1 MIKKSTLI
9 KFALLLSISFVS
21 ISVYTYTNTPP
32 AAHAGAP
39 GENDCTSCHGGTAV
53 TNGTNWN
60 AISLSGLPSG
70 GYATST
76 TYNITLSGNSASTSK
91 NGFQI
96 TCLNS
101 SNGMA
106 GSFSAGAGST
116 IVSSSG
122 ISYITQSGNTSGS
135 WTFSWTSPS
144 TAVGT
149 VNFYLAF
156 NGSNANSNTIGDI
169 IYTKSFSLNQ
179 VAVNLPTAVIS
190 PSSTNICLGDT
201 LFLTGSGINNPTTF
215 NWQFLNNTPSTANGQ
230 NVFVIYNS
238 LGSKTIRL
246 TTSNSNGS
254 SPVASINVNV
264 IAKPSVTVNSSN
276 NNVICGNDSITL
288 QANTSNDFTY
298 LWTPGNFTTSSIKV
312 ADSINYRVKVTNTAN
327 GCFANSNFIK
337 PLKAQYPQS
346 NLVFNKDTICKDD
359 SVTFDLTGS
368 GFTAKY
374 FVNDTLVNNQ
384 SYFVFKRNKVGNYKI
399 TPQITANGCTNVLAN
414 KNINIQEQA
423 LAPVVLCG
431 NSTASSMQF
440 AWSQVNGSNGY
451 EVSLNNGTN
460 WINANGLNQLS
471 HLISG
476 IQPNLNTTIL
486 VRAAASGP
494 CGPGLISSKTCINNG
509 CTPINALFAYKRN
522 VCINALLGYTLTTF
536 EVKNV
541 SNPKFLIQFET
552 DSALS
557 SFSRVTNFSFNAKSG
572 NNNVRVKIKDSVETT
587 CPIVD
592 STFVIKGN
600 LAPVSPVL
608 STNKQSNTFCK
619 GEDIL
624 LSSTKSNNY
633 NLYSFY
639 QTNPTKK
646 LIEATLENTINLK
659 SKLLSI
665 NNSIKVVVFDT
676 ATFCSDSSQEI
687 TVIENQKPIANF
699 SFEYFKSDSNNVN
712 KNRVIFT
719 NLSSDSTTFK
729 WYFGDLNNSTSLD
742 KNTEFTYNKGGNYSA
757 SLVATF
763 ANNCNDSLS
772 KVINITNTSL
782 INLVNGVG
790 IKVFPNPAKDYINI
804 ETSNG
809 IVINNVSIIDI
820 NGKQLFNGNLESLQ
834 SFNIHNFIKGI
845 YLLKIKFNEE
855 NIIYSKFIK
864 E

>member
-1 MIKKSTLI
+1 MVKKSTLI
-9 KFALLLSISFVS
+9 KFALFLSISFVS
-21 ISVYTYTNTPP
+21 LSVYTYTNTPP

-39 GENDCTSCHGGTAV
+39 GGNDCTSCHGGTPI
-53 TNGTNWN
+53 TNGANWN

-76 TYNITLSGNSASTSK
+76 TYNITLDGNSASTSK
-91 NGFQI
+91 NGYQI

-106 GSFSAGAGST
+106 GSFSAGPGST

-135 WTFSWTSPS
+135 WTFNWTAPS

-149 VNFYLAF
+149 VTFYVAF
-156 NGSNANSNTIGDI
+156 NGSNSNSNTSGDA
-169 IYTKSFSLNQ
+169 IYTKSFTLSQ
-179 VAVNLPTAVIS
+179 QATNLPTSVIT

-201 LFLTGSGINNPTTF
+201 LFLSGSGINNPNTF
-215 NWQFLNNTPSTANGQ
+215 NWQFLNNTPSTASGQ
-230 NVFVIYNS
+230 NVFVVYNS
-238 LGSKTIRL
+238 IGTKTIRL
-246 TTSNSNGS
+246 TTTNSNGS
-254 SPVASINVNV
+254 SPVTAISVNV
-264 IAKPSVTVNSSN
+264 LAKPSATITSSN

-288 QANTSNDFTY
+288 QANTSNGFTY
-298 LWTPGNFTTSSIKV
+298 LWTPGNFTTSFIKV

-327 GCFANSNFIK
+327 GCFANSNFVK

-346 NLVFNKDTICKDD
+346 SLVFNKDTICKDD

-374 FVNDTLVNNQ
+374 FVNDTLENNQ
-384 SYFVFKRNKVGNYKI
+384 SFFIFKRNKVGNYKI

-423 LAPVVLCG
+423 LAPIVLCG

-460 WINANGLNQLS
+460 WINANGVNQLS
-471 HLISG
+471 HLVSG
-476 IQPNLNTTIL
+476 IQPNSNTTIL
-486 VRAAASGP
+486 TRAKSNGP
-494 CGPGLISSKTCINNG
+494 CGTGLISSKTCINNG
-509 CTPINALFAYKRN
+509 CTPINAFFVYKRN
-522 VCINALLGYTLTTF
+522 VCINALLGYTLTNF
-536 EVKNV
+536 EVKNIT
-541 SNPKFLIQFET
+541 NPRFLIQFET

-557 SFSRVTNFSFNAKSG
+557 TFSRSNNFSFNAKSG

-600 LAPVSPVL
+600 LAPVTPIL

-624 LSSTKSNNY
+624 LTSTNSSNY
-633 NLYSFY
+633 NLFSFY
-639 QTNPTKK
+639 QTNPTKQ
-646 LIEATLENTINLK
+646 LIEATLVNTINLK
-659 SKLLSI
+659 NKLLSI
-665 NNSIKVVVFDT
+665 NNTVKVVVFDT

-687 TVIENQKPIANF
+687 SIIENQKPIANF
-699 SFEYFKSDSNNVN
+699 SFDYFKSDSNNVN
-712 KNRVIFT
+712 KNRVVFT
-719 NLSSDSTTFK
+719 NLSSDSTTYK
-729 WYFGDLNNSTSLD
+729 WYFGDLNNSISST
-742 KNTEFTYNKGGNYSA
+742 KNAEFIYNKGGNYNA

-763 ANNCNDSLS
+763 ANNCSDSVS
-772 KVINITNTSL
+772 KAINITNTSL
-782 INLVNGVG
+782 NNLEKKYG
-790 IKVFPNPAKDYINI
+790 IKIFPNPAKDFINI
-804 ETSNG
+804 ETSMDLTILN
-809 IVINNVSIIDI
+809 ISLIDI
-820 NGKQLFNGNLESLQ
+820 KGKDLFSGNLDSFKSL
-834 SFNIHNFIKGI
+834 NIQDLENGLYIIKI
-845 YLLKIKFNEE
+845 ITNEKSTL
-855 NIIYSKFIK
+855 YTKFIK